1 MKPMRVVEW
10 SSRVGAAAEDR
21 KPSTLGRAVRSVS
34 RRTVI
39 ITLGAIA
46 LLGVGA
52 YFVHNAAGG
61 DGFSFV
67 DASIGDWAY
76 PAIFLLVFGDAI
88 CALLPGETTLNA
100 ASTLA
105 AQGTLDLGLVMLA
118 GALGAVVGDSALYWI
133 ARLASRRVEPQLDK
147 ARQNDKVAAALD
159 FMGSSASV
167 LLVAGRYVPGLRFA
181 VNATMGLSAFPYRR
195 FLLWS
200 TIGGTVWSV
209 YTCGLA
215 YLVGTALADFPLASV
230 VISGAI
236 TTLALAALFVVI
248 RRRRRRQRKATG
260 MVTPEATA

>member
-1 MKPMRVVEW
+1 VILAVVG
-10 SSRVGAAAEDR
+10 V
-21 KPSTLGRAVRSVS
+21 
-34 RRTVI
+34 
-39 ITLGAIA
+39 A

-52 YFVHNAAGG
+52 YFVHRVAGG

-67 DASIGDWAY
+67 DAAVGDWAY
-76 PAIFLLVFGDAI
+76 LATFLLVFGDAI

-105 AQGTLDLGLVMLA
+105 AQGQLDLGLVMVA
-118 GALGAVVGDSALYWI
+118 GALGAVVGDSTLYWI

-147 ARQNDKVAAALD
+147 ARQNEKVVAALD
-159 FMGSSASV
+159 FMGSSAAV
-167 LLVAGRYVPGLRFA
+167 LLVFGRYVPGLRFA

-200 TIGGTVWSV
+200 AIGGTLWAV

-215 YLVGTALADFPLASV
+215 YLVGTALSDFPLASV

-236 TTLALAALFVVI
+236 TTLAIAVLFVVI
-248 RRRRRRQRKATG
+248 RRRRRAQPEAPEL
-260 MVTPEATA
+260 VTPEATA